1 MTLSHCWGNVEVIK
15 LGEGNMDQMQTG
27 IPMNYLPNLYQDAVT
42 STRKIGVRYLWI
54 DSLCIIQGQDEV
66 AQDDWLYEAARMGA
80 VYSNSY
86 CNLAPMEATDSLG
99 SFFHERDAKLLQSCS
114 VEVEWLN
121 KSFIL
126 VDERNLVQPSKTPL
140 SERAWVLQE
149 QLLAPRTVL
158 FMRDQVSWECRTH
171 EASEAFTGGIP
182 ERREGSALSMN
193 SMERPPIPSLKR
205 AMADNIQNPDS
216 WNVSPMQAFWRHWK
230 AIVEDY
236 TQRSMSF
243 EKDKLAALAGIASAL
258 DAKFFAHRQHSLIQR
273 YIAGLWKSR
282 FFVEYELCW
291 IPRTH
296 PNGRPS
302 FRPKEYRAP
311 SWSWASV
318 EGAIEYSYKR
328 DFYTTGDTHCG
339 FVEDAKVETVD
350 GGGFGPVTSGWI
362 KVKGPL
368 TEYQDVAYQQDDR
381 SLPRPHPVYLLTM
394 FALYCDQE
402 VWGLALKKIDSS
414 PNEGCYERVGTFYFC
429 DNCGED
435 ASGIYDKLYGAPKQT
450 VTII

>member
-1 MTLSHCWGNVEVIK
+1 
-15 LGEGNMDQMQTG
+15 
-27 IPMNYLPNLYQDAVT
+27 
-42 STRKIGVRYLWI
+42 
-54 DSLCIIQGQDEV
+54 
-66 AQDDWLYEAARMGA
+66 
-80 VYSNSY
+80 
-86 CNLAPMEATDSLG
+86 
-99 SFFHERDAKLLQSCS
+99 
-114 VEVEWLN
+114 
-121 KSFIL
+121 
-126 VDERNLVQPSKTPL
+126 
-140 SERAWVLQE
+140 
-149 QLLAPRTVL
+149 
-158 FMRDQVSWECRTH
+158 
-171 EASEAFTGGIP
+171 
-182 ERREGSALSMN
+182 
-193 SMERPPIPSLKR
+193 
-205 AMADNIQNPDS
+205 MADNIQNPNP
-216 WNVSPMQAFWRHWK
+216 WYVSPEQAFWRHWK

-258 DAKFFAHRQHSLIQR
+258 DAKFFAHEQHSLTQR
-273 YIAGLWKSR
+273 YIAGLWNSR

-296 PNGRPS
+296 PNGRRS

-318 EGAIEYSYKR
+318 EGAIKYSYKR
-328 DFYTTGDTHCG
+328 DFYMTGDTHCG

-362 KVKGPL
+362 KAKGPL
-368 TEYQDVAYQQDDR
+368 TEYQDVAYQEDDR

-394 FALYCDQE
+394 FALYCHQA
-402 VWGLALKKIDSS
+402 VWGIALKKIDSS